1 MQKHKV
7 YYITPNDEKEPMAII
22 VPNQFFTNSIFQK
35 MFKILERENCK
46 IEELREKEVVTTVK
60 ERHPLTGEFV

>member
-1 MQKHKV
+1 
-7 YYITPNDEKEPMAII
+7 
-22 VPNQFFTNSIFQK
+22 

-46 IEELREKEVVTTVK
+46 IEELREKEVITTVK

>member
-22 VPNQFFTNSIFQK
+22 VPNKFFTNSIFQK